1 MAEIGGQI
9 GQTKESRLKIRKQ
22 ILDWFN
28 KAIKKGPVSTSQIQT
43 AFPEKSIKLI
53 MESIGDSNYK
63 KLTRATPVATKITK
77 EINKIVDDVVANKKP
92 LVNASAQKIYTKVYN
107 KPFNIK
113 TDNVKTVTNI
123 LNKNPKFKKIKEKVR
138 LAATRVG
145 AKNEVFEKV
154 LLKDFDKANTR
165 TKLPRVSGQIV
176 EESILRD
183 LDRHISRNGKD
194 FKYVAGGKTNSYKT
208 LKIKDVKNGDILT
221 FDKIKEA
228 IKKGDPRFKEYNKVF
243 NDMKTLKN
251 TPYVNP
257 VSGEKITLLKGLQSG
272 TGIDSPLHLQ
282 HNKGIKESPLKNL
295 SISSH
300 KANQGARIVKSADDL
315 KTLGIKG
322 TLPGGKK
329 VYGPDLNLDDNINRF
344 TKFAD
349 KMIKGAGTR
358 TLKTPTETLL
368 NIGKNISKA
377 KTAIP
382 AAALTAFATSA
393 KADDPVYNS
402 EIGAF
407 VKPGTSD
414 DVESQSGLLDWAAAN
429 PEPLIASAAIGG
441 AGLTTAGNTILKGL
455 LKTLA
460 APAVGAANAA
470 YEISENLKGGDNVL
484 EAVADKSAGLGLMG
498 SSAFGKG
505 LGSLLGGAKIARSL
519 TPVGAAMT
527 AAGLGKDYYEF
538 AQDEIEKMNAMSDYD
553 RGIYNDMLMDDT
565 NIDF

>member
-300 KANQGARIVKSADDL
+300 KANQGARIVKSVDDL

-368 NIGKNISKA
+368 NIGKNIGKA

-382 AAALTAFATSA
+382 AAIGTYLMTGGNEVQAGE
-393 KADDPVYNS
+393 PIYNN

-407 VKPGTSD
+407 VKAGTD
-414 DVESQSGLLDWAAAN
+414 DVASQSGLLDWASKN
-429 PEPLIASAAIGG
+429 PETLAVGG
-441 AGLTTAGNTILKGL
+441 TAMTKTGSTLLKGL

-460 APAVGAANAA
+460 APAVGVANAA
-470 YEISENLKGGDNVL
+470 YEISENLKGGDNIV
-484 EAVADKSAGLGLMG
+484 EAVADKTAGLGLMG

-505 LGSLLGGAKIARSL
+505 LGSLLGGAKLARSL

-538 AQDEIEKMNAMSDYD
+538 AQDEIEKMDAMSDYD

>member
-1 MAEIGGQI
+1 MAVVGGQI

-63 KLTRATPVATKITK
+63 KLTRATPVTTKINK

-92 LVNASAQKIYTKVYN
+92 LVNASAQKIYAKVYN

-123 LNKNPKFKKIKEKVR
+123 LNKNPKFEKIKEKVR

-183 LDRHISRNGKD
+183 LDRHIGRNGKD

-368 NIGKNISKA
+368 NIGKNIGKA

-382 AAALTAFATSA
+382 AAIGTYLMTGGNEVQAGE
-393 KADDPVYNS
+393 PIYNN

-407 VKPGTSD
+407 VKAGTD
-414 DVESQSGLLDWAAAN
+414 DVASQSGLLDWASKN
-429 PEPLIASAAIGG
+429 PETLAVGG
-441 AGLTTAGNTILKGL
+441 TAMTKTGSTLLKGL

-460 APAVGAANAA
+460 APAVGVANAA
-470 YEISENLKGGDNVL
+470 YEISENLESGDNIV
-484 EAVADKSAGLGLMG
+484 EAVADKTAGLGLMG
-498 SSAFGKG
+498 SSAFSGG
-505 LGSLLGGAKIARSL
+505 LGKLMGGAKIARSL

-527 AAGLGKDYYEF
+527 GAGIAKDYYDFTQE
-538 AQDEIEKMNAMSDYD
+538 EIERMNAMTDYD
-553 RGIYNDMLMDDT
+553 REVYNEMLMDDT

>member
-1 MAEIGGQI
+1 MAVVGGQI

-63 KLTRATPVATKITK
+63 KLTRATPVTTKITK

-92 LVNASAQKIYTKVYN
+92 LVNASAQKIYAKVYN

-123 LNKNPKFKKIKEKVR
+123 LNKNPKFEKIKEKVR

-322 TLPGGKK
+322 TLPGGKR

-368 NIGKNISKA
+368 NIGKNIGKA

-382 AAALTAFATSA
+382 AAIGTYLMTGGNEVQAGE
-393 KADDPVYNS
+393 PIYNN

-407 VKPGTSD
+407 VKAGTD
-414 DVESQSGLLDWAAAN
+414 DVASQSGLLDWASKN
-429 PEPLIASAAIGG
+429 PETLAVGG
-441 AGLTTAGNTILKGL
+441 TAMTKTGSTLLKGL

-470 YEISENLKGGDNVL
+470 YEISENLKGGDNIV
-484 EAVADKSAGLGLMG
+484 EAVADKTAGLGLMG
-498 SSAFGKG
+498 SSAFSGG
-505 LGSLLGGAKIARSL
+505 LGKLMGGAKIARSL

-538 AQDEIEKMNAMSDYD
+538 AQDEIEKMDAMSDYD